1 MATLTPELTTGGA
14 EVGDATGWSVRGGA
28 VDLLNSLALGGP
40 IQFHHRSS
48 GDLRGL
54 KLPVGMVSKARGAF
68 NVNAQAPCGMVDN
81 RFAFYVVIVRS
92 DQKQLDASSPYA
104 RQSEEWLEQA
114 ARIFN
119 GTRPGLSLPS
129 GCVISSAVVDN
140 DPRFTPPFLKQLD
153 AVYLLVNV
161 VVREVMRRA

>member
-1 MATLTPELTTGGA
+1 
-14 EVGDATGWSVRGGA
+14 
-28 VDLLNSLALGGP
+28 
-40 IQFHHRSS
+40 
-48 GDLRGL
+48 
-54 KLPVGMVSKARGAF
+54 
-68 NVNAQAPCGMVDN
+68 MVDN